1 MLVGVTKVGSVQ
13 GYLLQDGQRV
23 PTPGRLYYRGIE
35 LNDIVEAH
43 RKADTFGFE
52 EVAYLLLMG
61 YLPTQDELARF
72 NGIMSSGAQA
82 AGRLYRG
89 HDHAS
94 PQQQHDELSGCA
106 AC

>member
-43 RKADTFGFE
+43 RKRRH
-52 EVAYLLLMG
+52 L
-61 YLPTQDELARF
+61 RF
-72 NGIMSSGAQA
+72 
-82 AGRLYRG
+82 
-89 HDHAS
+89 
-94 PQQQHDELSGCA
+94 
-106 AC
+106 